1 MYGPL
6 GTTVEQINNSTGA
19 VTYLHH
25 DQQGSTRLLTGSTG
39 TVTGKCSYS
48 PYGTPTCEDSATTP
62 LGWDA
67 QYTSPDTG
75 LIYMRARV
83 YDPATAQFLTVDPA
97 VAVTEAPYNYAEDNP
112 LNQQDRTGLS
122 SEGEVCLGPFCYPVP
137 SPPSLPQAG
146 QEILEGAEWFGKG
159 VAEGAQKTYEA
170 GKEGVE
176 GVISWAEGENP
187 ASVPCQPRNTGDQDA
202 LIKIAKRAKRTGV
215 SPEEAEIL
223 REWAEELEV
232 PFRGPES
239 HPGRP
244 FGSQPHIH
252 VGGQG
257 HIPVW

>member
-1 MYGPL
+1 L
-6 GTTVEQINNSTGA
+6 F
-19 VTYLHH
+19 
-25 DQQGSTRLLTGSTG
+25 
-39 TVTGKCSYS
+39 
-48 PYGTPTCEDSATTP
+48 
-62 LGWDA
+62 DA